1 MRQAA
6 SVCAGRAGVRL
17 IENLGD
23 GCILRNMIAERTS
36 ILPPLCTVKRQ
47 LPAGEPVVP
56 EVALAAAWERKGLAA
71 QVSGKQVAIG
81 IGSRG
86 VAGIVEI
93 ARSLVRLVQ
102 TSGGSPFIV
111 PAMGSHGGATAA
123 GQLEVLAGLGVTQE
137 SMGCPLRA
145 TMEVELL
152 GTTEQGYP
160 LHLDRN
166 VAEADALII
175 ANRIK
180 VHTDFHGPHE
190 SGLLKMLAIGL
201 GKERGASWIHSHGI
215 PGLRDIMPLI
225 GAGLLQR
232 VPLVAG
238 IATVEDGYHRP
249 VELEVFSADELVAG
263 EQRLLQRSRD
273 LMPRL
278 PVDDIDLLIIDRMGK
293 DISGAGMDTNIIGR
307 LLMEGEAEPVAPRV
321 KAIVVLDL
329 TPASHGNAT
338 GIGLADFMT
347 RRLYEKIDLPL
358 TTLNVFTSGGLLRGR
373 LPLVYEDDEQTIDM
387 ALRHLFRSCPA
398 EREQA
403 RVVRIDNTL
412 DLETVQVSASLLEE
426 LSEAPDLLWAG
437 EPQLPEWRA
446 GRLSPL

>member
-1 MRQAA
+1 M
-6 SVCAGRAGVRL
+6 SL
-17 IENLGD
+17 SSL
-23 GCILRNMIAERTS
+23 
-36 ILPPLCTVKRQ
+36 KF
-47 LPAGEPVVP
+47 
-56 EVALAAAWERKGLAA
+56 ALAAAWERKHLAA
-71 QVSGKQVAIG
+71 QVNGKRVAIG

-102 TSGGSPFIV
+102 ASGGSPFIV

-137 SMGCPLRA
+137 SMGCPLHA
-145 TMEVELL
+145 TMDVEVL
-152 GTTEQGYP
+152 GTTEQGWP

-215 PGLRDIMPLI
+215 PGLRDIMPQI

-238 IATVEDGYHRP
+238 VATVEDGYHRP
-249 VELEVFSADELVAG
+249 VELEVFDADELIAG
-263 EQRLLQRSRD
+263 EQYACCNAHAN

-307 LLMEGEAEPVAPRV
+307 LLMEGEAEPASPRV

-347 RRLYEKIDLPL
+347 RRLYDEQIDLPL

-373 LPLVYEDDEQTIDM
+373 LPLVYENDEQTIDM
-387 ALRHLFRSCPA
+387 ALRHVFRSCPA
-398 EREQA
+398 ERAQA

-426 LSEAPDLLWAG
+426 LRDAPDLLWSG
-437 EPQLPEWRA
+437 EAKLPDWHEGQLA
-446 GRLSPL
+446 PL